1 MILTSGVAGLI
12 TGFVGN
18 IFTAWNT
25 RKTKQ
30 MEHKFEL
37 DRIEA
42 ETNALVREAEAN
54 IKITES
60 QIAGDIK
67 LSELDIFGKNLVEGN
82 KSVFK
87 ETYMERLFQNK
98 FGVFVGI
105 ILSFLF
111 GFADFVRSI
120 TRPAITL
127 GLVLLTAY
135 MIKNGLGA
143 ISDMVDLVVYLAT
156 TAVVWWFGYR
166 NEANFQIKKK
176 Q

>member
-1 MILTSGVAGLI
+1 MILTSGVAGLV

-25 RKTKQ
+25 RKTKE
-30 MEHKFEL
+30 MDNKFEL
-37 DRIEA
+37 ARIAA
-42 ETNALVREAEAN
+42 ETESMIREAEAN
-54 IKITES
+54 IRVTES

-67 LSELDIFGKNLVEGN
+67 LSELDIFGKNIIEGN

-98 FGVFVGI
+98 FGVFIGI
-105 ILSFLF
+105 LLSFLF
-111 GFADFVRSI
+111 GIADFVRSI

-135 MIKNGLGA
+135 MVQNGIGA

-166 NEANFQIKKK
+166 NEANFQLKKK
-176 Q
+176 